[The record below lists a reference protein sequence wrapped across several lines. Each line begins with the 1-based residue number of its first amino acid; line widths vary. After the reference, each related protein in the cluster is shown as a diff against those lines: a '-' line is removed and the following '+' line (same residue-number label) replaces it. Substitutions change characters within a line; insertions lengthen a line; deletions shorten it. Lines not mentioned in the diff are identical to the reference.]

1 MGTDGSAD
9 GMFDAAFSDRT
20 SQLDVQPVGFHHVV
34 VVVEEEA
41 ADVRTVPA
49 VHGRRCRETGFHVVV
64 VGGGFVDDVV
74 AQGADRFQFRL
85 DQKLANI

>member
-1 MGTDGSAD
+1 MSADGSAD

-64 VGGGFVDDVV
+64 GGSGGGIVD
-74 AQGADRFQFRL
+74 AHGADRFQFRF